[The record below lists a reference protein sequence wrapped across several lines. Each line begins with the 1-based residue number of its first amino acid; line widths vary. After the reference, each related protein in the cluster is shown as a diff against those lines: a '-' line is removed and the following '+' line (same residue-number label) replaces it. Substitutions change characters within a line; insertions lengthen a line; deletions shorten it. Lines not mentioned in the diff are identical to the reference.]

1 MPLCSCGW
9 QHTESML
16 YSRQIS
22 SVVSINK
29 GWKEREKKV
38 RNELVVVIKA
48 VIEDILLYNNKSFLF
63 PLFLCALL
71 FLWVTEK
78 DRNLRMVLLYLV
90 TAIGA
95 IFLCPLYAWIGMKI
109 DADIYYRVLWSMP
122 IGILVCYS
130 VVKLMAHFK
139 LLVSKILVFIL
150 AVLVIVMNGDL
161 VYTNSIH
168 FRSVN
173 AYHIPQQVIDVA
185 DALKLDNYKPIAVLP
200 AELLPFFRQY
210 TADVYTPYG
219 RNILEP
225 AWTFQD
231 DLYDAMEGDRT
242 AYDVAEVARCARSH
256 DCAFV
261 VLSNNKQM
269 NGSMEEQGYFLFRF
283 VQGYFIY
290 MDYKYYWVFKEQG
303 LLDADVIEAGG

>member
-1 MPLCSCGW
+1 
-9 QHTESML
+9 ML
-16 YSRQIS
+16 
-22 SVVSINK
+22 
-29 GWKEREKKV
+29 
-38 RNELVVVIKA
+38 NELVQAAKA
-48 VIEDILLYNNKSFLF
+48 VIEDVRMYNNKSFLL
-63 PLFLCALL
+63 PLFLIALL

-78 DRNLRMVLLYLV
+78 DRKLRIVLLYLV
-90 TAIGA
+90 AALGV
-95 IFLCPLYAWIGMKI
+95 IFVCPVYAWVGMKI
-109 DADIYYRVLWSMP
+109 DADIYYRVLWSLP

-130 VVKLMAHFK
+130 TVKLMAHFK
-139 LLVSKILVFIL
+139 ALVSKGLVFFL
-150 AVLVIVMNGDL
+150 AVLVIVMNGKL
-161 VYTNSIH
+161 VYTNSFHIK
-168 FRSVN
+168 SVN

-225 AWTFQD
+225 AWTFQN
-231 DLYDAMEGDRT
+231 DLYDAMEGDPA
-242 AYDVAEVARCARSH
+242 AYDVAEVARCARNH
-256 DCAFV
+256 HCAFV
-261 VLSNNKQM
+261 VLSCAKQM

-290 MDYKYYWVFKEQG
+290 MDYNYYWVFKEQG